1 MKPKKILII
10 DDDLLNI
17 INITQILL
25 RSGYQICH
33 ESNHGRA
40 LQAVRQTSPD
50 LVIFKLRFGDQA
62 AQTLVQEV
70 RRSTHSR
77 TTLFLFLAERLQYS
91 AAPDILGPKQ
101 LLTRPFSE
109 EQLLIAVQ
117 DQFNQQAR
125 TATRRTKGLSLDPTI
140 ADFPVRAQARGR
152 AH

>member
-1 MKPKKILII
+1 MRPKKILIV

-33 ESNHGRA
+33 ESNQGRA
-40 LQAVRQTSPD
+40 LQAVQETSPD
-50 LVIFKLRFGDQA
+50 LVICKLSFGDEG

-70 RRSTHSR
+70 RRSSR
-77 TTLFLFLAERLQYS
+77 FRTPLFLFLAERTQYS

-101 LLTRPFSE
+101 LLTKPFSQ

-125 TATRRTKGLSLDPTI
+125 SATRRTKGLSLDPSITP
-140 ADFPVRAQARGR
+140 FPVRAQARGR
-152 AH
+152 SH